1 MGVRCLVGSLTPSVL
16 SRAVRYFFGFS
27 RPSGPAPTPNPAG
40 DGGTVSPPDEVPA
53 TSGRNSCPPTPDS
66 VGADTD
72 PPRRQRERPTRAP
85 LAVNASASR
94 RHRERPSPAPQ
105 APLTGTASA
114 SHRHR
119 ERPQRARGYPAS
131 GFECGEA
138 HVPPSFAR
146 GSPHVPSPP
155 SQSPSAT
162 WWSEDVRERNPRAQ
176 RGRGRPST
184 AVSQGP
190 SPRPAP
196 SEATAA
202 ADDGRRRPGQR
213 PHVNTNASTHARRSH
228 NPGTTA
234 LLQRTPQSANFPAG
248 LPANATYNRAVGPL

>member
-1 MGVRCLVGSLTPSVL
+1 MKYLRHPAEILAHRLRIRTERTQTRLATVRAPTK
-16 SRAVRYFFGFS
+16 RAS
-27 RPSGPAPTPNPAG
+27 PAP
-40 DGGTVSPPDEVPA
+40 
-53 TSGRNSCPPTPDS
+53 
-66 VGADTD
+66 
-72 PPRRQRERPTRAP
+72 RAP
-85 LAVNASASR
+85 LA
-94 RHRERPSPAPQ
+94 
-105 APLTGTASA
+105 GTASA
-114 SHRHR
+114 PRRHR
-119 ERPQRARGYPAS
+119 ERPQRARGFPAS

-146 GSPHVPSPP
+146 GSPHVPSSP

-213 PHVNTNASTHARRSH
+213 HHVHINARRSH
-228 NPGTTA
+228 NPHTTTPPP
-234 LLQRTPQSANFPAG
+234 RTPQSANFPAG